1 MINHQ
6 NFARAHISDLT
17 NKGDSHTHELL
28 EMSHSLTTESKALS
42 ELINAA
48 MVVVSHLNT
57 VVVPQEMQEAAQRLH
72 KAQKGV
78 RI

>member
-1 MINHQ
+1 MINHH
-6 NFARAHISDLT
+6 NFARAHIGDLT
-17 NKGDSHTHELL
+17 NKGDKHTHELL
-28 EMSHSLTTESKALS
+28 KMSHSLTNESQALD

-57 VVVPQEMQEAAQRLH
+57 VVVPKEMQEAAERLH
-72 KAQKGV
+72 KAQRGV